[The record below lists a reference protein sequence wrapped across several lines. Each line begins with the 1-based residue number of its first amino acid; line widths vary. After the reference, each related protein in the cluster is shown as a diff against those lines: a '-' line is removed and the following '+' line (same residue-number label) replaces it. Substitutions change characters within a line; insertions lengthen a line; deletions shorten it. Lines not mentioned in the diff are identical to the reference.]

1 MSAVDR
7 EELLSQIKVQ
17 AYTVV
22 MFSSNEPQFDLPEP
36 EGMADLDSFSVV
48 QLLLALEDSYD
59 VTLLEDFASFGG
71 TSFEDLADFIA
82 PRIEAKEKEPQP
94 GA

>member
-1 MSAVDR
+1 MSRVDR
-7 EELLSQIKVQ
+7 DELISQIKIQ

-36 EGMADLDSFSVV
+36 EDMGDLDSFSVV
-48 QLLLALEDSYD
+48 QMLLALEDSYE
-59 VTLLEDFASFGG
+59 VMLLEDFSSFKGEN
-71 TSFEDLADFIA
+71 FADLADFILQ
-82 PRIEAKEKEPQP
+82 KMDEKEQA